1 MTDGWVMLAL
11 FLAGALTTLAL
22 MALISRWQA
31 GKRPATL
38 QVGAEP
44 PVAGADIAA
53 LRQSLQALH
62 DALIRHSALVAQLPT
77 SFTVRA
83 GDSNTAL
90 LNDIRREQDTHA
102 AALQALG
109 ASLAALE
116 SRLDETIAR
125 LEAARAMPGPAT
137 RPGEGSPAIT
147 RLRDVRG
154 IGPVYER
161 RLWQAGIT
169 TLAQLAA
176 LTPEEVRAIVQPPG
190 GFRTD
195 VESWIEQARQQT
207 GVARPPAPDS
217 QG

>member
-1 MTDGWVMLAL
+1 MTNGWVMLAL
-11 FLAGALTTLAL
+11 FLAGAFTALAL
-22 MALISRWQA
+22 AALISRWQA
-31 GKRPATL
+31 GKQAATA

-44 PVAGADIAA
+44 PVVGADIAA

-77 SFTVRA
+77 SFTVRT

-90 LNDIRREQDTHA
+90 LNDIRREQDEHA
-102 AALQALG
+102 AALRALG
-109 ASLAALE
+109 TSLAALE
-116 SRLDETIAR
+116 ARLDKAIAR
-125 LEAARAMPGPAT
+125 LEAARPAPGPAA
-137 RPGEGSPAIT
+137 RPVGTGPIIT

-207 GVARPPAPDS
+207 GAAHPPGLDN

>member
-1 MTDGWVMLAL
+1 MTDGWMMLAL
-11 FLAGALTTLAL
+11 FLAGAFTALAL
-22 MALISRWQA
+22 AALISRWQM
-31 GKRPATL
+31 GRRSGVSPA
-38 QVGAEP
+38 
-44 PVAGADIAA
+44 AGAPPAPEADAA
-53 LRQSLQALH
+53 LCQSLQALH

-90 LNDIRREQDTHA
+90 LNDIRREQDAHA
-102 AALQALG
+102 ATLRALG

-116 SRLDETIAR
+116 SRLDEAIAR
-125 LEAARAMPGPAT
+125 LEAARTMPGPAL

-176 LTPEEVRAIVQPPG
+176 LTSEEVRAIVQPPG

-207 GVARPPAPDS
+207 GAAHPPAPDS